1 MKCPRCGGEIPAFD
15 LKPNCKH
22 CGVNILFYTQQSQL
36 ALDAKRTELEAAAA
50 RMVIARIKMNFIGG
64 KLQIARIVL
73 TVLAAAALLVPF
85 GSVRFTVPYFTQTFS
100 AGLIGFIQAFQN
112 GFLMQLP
119 SFLNSALLSRQ
130 TLAAV
135 IPTAFLLLC
144 AVLDVLLLAALL
156 LGFLNL
162 TRSARFARGASLV
175 GAILCAAA
183 QIVQLLLCVRTPKT
197 PLAAASVGPG
207 QPVAVEKREPVC
219 FNGDGLGRVAD
230 YAFYQ
235 MVGGGF
241 IIIKVVF
248 LGGKVGEA
256 AEIVC
261 DVQRHGTQGVGEVQ
275 VDFLVAPVEG
285 QVSECL
291 GRKTSY
297 GGLQDGVEI
306 DFADFFSSPKICAF
320 EVGGAAYLQ
329 RIARQGRGAEH
340 YKG

>member
-100 AGLIGFIQAFQN
+100 AGLIGFIQAFQS

-197 PLAAASVGPG
+197 PLAAASVGFG
-207 QPVAVEKREPVC
+207 ALAAAVI
-219 FNGDGLGRVAD
+219 
-230 YAFYQ
+230 YAALF
-235 MVGGGF
+235 
-241 IIIKVVF
+241 F
-248 LGGKVGEA
+248 LNRALLK
-256 AEIVC
+256 
-261 DVQRHGTQGVGEVQ
+261 
-275 VDFLVAPVEG
+275 
-285 QVSECL
+285 
-291 GRKTSY
+291 
-297 GGLQDGVEI
+297 GGLQPQYRENDPRRKELLRQVRAGEVSLDTLPLPI
-306 DFADFFSSPKICAF
+306 F
-320 EVGGAAYLQ
+320 ESEQEREERLHALEEAL
-329 RIARQGRGAEH
+329 RAEEEGREE
-340 YKG
+340 